1 MKKFWTFCAI
11 LVLALPT
18 FAATI
23 ICGEAKDYAGQVL
36 KLQAFT
42 DQIAFTEK
50 NLATAK
56 VDSLG
61 RFEFVVKLSTPIS
74 SFIPLGNYVGN
85 IFLEPNKK

>member
-50 NLATAK
+50 NLLK
-56 VDSLG
+56 
-61 RFEFVVKLSTPIS
+61 I
-74 SFIPLGNYVGN
+74 
-85 IFLEPNKK
+85 